1 MIEKNKHLILFYI
14 DLENEEIIDAPKKS
28 EELK

>member
-14 DLENEEIIDAPKKS
+14 DLENEEIINAQKKS
-28 EELK
+28 EEQK